1 MEKKVFLFRQHP
13 LFLVLF
19 VIAPSSPPIDTHRR
33 NYMYIPA
40 LRRLP
45 SIHVIEL
52 AMLSPQGGGDL
63 E

>member
-13 LFLVLF
+13 LFSIIRDCPF
-19 VIAPSSPPIDTHRR
+19 KSTHRR